1 MEIIDIYGL
10 VYIKQIVGIVAIVAI
25 SVSFIIFAFVTVKL
39 IRRL

>member
-10 VYIKQIVGIVAIVAI
+10 IYIKQIVGIVAIV
-25 SVSFIIFAFVTVKL
+25 IIVALFLTFVIIAAKE

>member
-10 VYIKQIVGIVAIVAI
+10 IYIKQIVGIVAIV
-25 SVSFIIFAFVTVKL
+25 IIMVLFLTFVIIAAKE

>member
-10 VYIKQIVGIVAIVAI
+10 FYIKQIVGIVAIVI
-25 SVSFIIFAFVTVKL
+25 SMALFLTFFIIAIKE

>member
-10 VYIKQIVGIVAIVAI
+10 SILNRLLESVAIV
-25 SVSFIIFAFVTVKL
+25 IIMVLFLTFVIIAAKE

>member
-10 VYIKQIVGIVAIVAI
+10 VYIKQIVGIVAIVI
-25 SVSFIIFAFVTVKL
+25 SMAFFLTFFIIAIKE